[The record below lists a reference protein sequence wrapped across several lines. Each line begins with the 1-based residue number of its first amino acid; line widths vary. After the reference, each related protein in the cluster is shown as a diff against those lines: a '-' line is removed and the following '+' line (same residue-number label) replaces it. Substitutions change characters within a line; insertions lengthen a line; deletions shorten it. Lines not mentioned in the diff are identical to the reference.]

1 MDDPTVYLVM
11 ADALLVTHFAF
22 VSFVVLGFLLRV
34 AGLLA
39 GWAWVRNRV
48 FRLTHLGAIGIVV
61 VQAWLGRICPL
72 TTWENELRMRGG
84 EGTYTET
91 FIQHWL
97 HRVLFY
103 EAEPWVFTAIYTAF
117 GALVLLVW
125 GFEWS
130 RRRPDR

>member
-1 MDDPTVYLVM
+1 M

-34 AGLLA
+34 TGLLA
-39 GWAWVRNRV
+39 GWTWVRNRV
-48 FRLTHLGAIGIVV
+48 FRLTHLGAIGIVI

-84 EGTYTET
+84 EATYTET